1 MKFNYNA
8 YKDAIF
14 KISTDD
20 EFLYLSLS
28 AFLHQYQNNSIYNDY
43 CNLLKINPKSVSKLE
58 DIPFLPIEFFK
69 TKKVITGNAEE
80 ETVFLSSGTTGST
93 SSHHYVSDIQLY
105 KSSFLS
111 TFFLRYGNPKDIV
124 VLGLLPSYLE
134 RGGSSLVYMVNEL
147 IRLTGNSKSGFY
159 LTNFQDLYQNIC
171 ELENKLTKYILIG
184 VSYALLDFAEKYKP
198 EIKNGI
204 VMETGGM
211 KGQRKELTKAELHS
225 VLCRSFKTDSIHSE
239 YGMTELLSQAY
250 SQENGIFNPPT
261 HLQILTRDYYDPLSV
276 SQTGTGAINIIDLAN
291 INSCCF
297 IATSD
302 LGTVYSNRTF
312 SISGRLDNADIRGC
326 NLLVY

>member
-1 MKFNYNA
+1 MEFDSNT

-14 KISTDD
+14 KITKDD
-20 EFLYLSLS
+20 EFLNLALT
-28 AFLHQYQNNSIYNDY
+28 AFFHQYQNNSVYYDF
-43 CNLLKINPKSVSKLE
+43 CNLLNINPKSICKLE

-69 TKKVITGNAEE
+69 TKEIITGKSEE
-80 ETVFLSSGTTGST
+80 ETIFVSSGTTGIT
-93 SSHHYVSDIQLY
+93 SSHHYVSDLQLY
-105 KSSFLS
+105 ESSFLN
-111 TFFLRYGNPKDIV
+111 TFISKYGNPKEIV
-124 VLGLLPSYLE
+124 ILGLLPSYLE
-134 RGGSSLVYMVNEL
+134 RGGSSLVYMVDKL
-147 IRLTGNSKSGFY
+147 IHLTGNSKSGFY
-159 LTNFQDLYQNIC
+159 LYDFQDLFQNIC

-225 VLCRSFKTDSIHSE
+225 ILCKSFKTDSIHSE

-250 SQENGIFNPPT
+250 SQKDGIFNPPA

-326 NLLVY
+326 NLLAY

>member
-1 MKFNYNA
+1 
-8 YKDAIF
+8 
-14 KISTDD
+14 
-20 EFLYLSLS
+20 
-28 AFLHQYQNNSIYNDY
+28 
-43 CNLLKINPKSVSKLE
+43 
-58 DIPFLPIEFFK
+58 
-69 TKKVITGNAEE
+69 
-80 ETVFLSSGTTGST
+80 
-93 SSHHYVSDIQLY
+93 
-105 KSSFLS
+105 
-111 TFFLRYGNPKDIV
+111 
-124 VLGLLPSYLE
+124 
-134 RGGSSLVYMVNEL
+134 
-147 IRLTGNSKSGFY
+147 
-159 LTNFQDLYQNIC
+159 
-171 ELENKLTKYILIG
+171 
-184 VSYALLDFAEKYKP
+184 LDFAEKYKP